1 MDRGVWRATVHGVAK
16 IWTRLSNFHWWGCF
30 VVGANMR
37 AETGRQIKVSGGGIS
52 LADQ

>member
-1 MDRGVWRATVHGVAK
+1 MDRGVWRATVHGVAELD
-16 IWTRLSNFHWWGCF
+16 TTERLSPVGLNF

-37 AETGRQIKVSGGGIS
+37 AETGGQIKVNGARIS